1 MPLPG
6 ILNIEM
12 YQGDDFDRDFL
23 VEEIVDD
30 EQVPVDLTNHEIQAF
45 IRTHPSSARV
55 IGVFSFSWPLDG
67 EDEEDRTSG
76 TFNAA
81 LDSSTTSRLPV
92 DCVYDIQSTDLLTGR
107 TKTWVYGRIKVIRQV
122 TRG

>member
-6 ILNIEM
+6 RLDITI

-23 VEEIVDD
+23 VDEIVDE
-30 EQVPVDLTNHEIQAF
+30 EQVPVDFTNHEITAF
-45 IRTHPSSARV
+45 VRSHATSGRV
-55 IGVFSFSWPLDG
+55 LAVFDVEWPYDG
-67 EDEEDRTSG
+67 EDEIKDSG
-76 TFNAA
+76 EFN
-81 LDSSTTSRLPV
+81 LSLSSPETSRLPQH
-92 DCVYDIQSTDLLTGR
+92 CVYDIQSTDLATGR

>member
-6 ILNIEM
+6 RLDIII

-30 EQVPVDLTNHEIQAF
+30 EQVPVDFTFHEV
-45 IRTHPSSARV
+45 SSFVRSHATSNKV
-55 IGVFSFSWPLDG
+55 LAIFDVDWLENG
-67 EDEEDRTSG
+67 ENSGRENGQFNLSLSSEET
-76 TFNAA
+76 A
-81 LDSSTTSRLPV
+81 RLPQY
-92 DCVYDIQSTDLLTGR
+92 CVYDIQSTDVLTGR
-107 TKTWVYGRIKVIRQV
+107 TKTWVYGQIRVIRQV

>member
-6 ILNIEM
+6 ILNIEI

-30 EQVPVDLTNHEIQAF
+30 EQVPVDFTSHEIKAF
-45 IRTHPSSARV
+45 VRTHQSSPRV
-55 IGVFSFSWPLDG
+55 IGVFDISWPQDG

-76 TFNAA
+76 MFNAS
-81 LDSSTTSRLPV
+81 LDSATTSRLPK
-92 DCVYDIQSTDLLTGR
+92 DCVYDIQSTDFMTGR
-107 TKTWVYGRIKVIRQV
+107 TKTWVYGRIRVIRQV

>member
-6 ILNIEM
+6 RLDLTI

-30 EQVPVDLTNHEIQAF
+30 EIVPVDFTFHDV
-45 IRTHPSSARV
+45 SSFVRSHATSGKV
-55 IGVFSFSWPLDG
+55 LAIFDVDWLEDG
-67 EDEEDRTSG
+67 EESGRENGKFNLSLSSQETS
-76 TFNAA
+76 T
-81 LDSSTTSRLPV
+81 LPQY
-92 DCVYDIQSTDLLTGR
+92 CVYDIQTTDTLTGR
-107 TKTWVYGRIKVIRQV
+107 TKTWVYGKIRVIRQV

>member
-6 ILNIEM
+6 RLNIII

-30 EQVPVDLTNHEIQAF
+30 EQVPVDFTSHEIKAF
-45 IRTHPSSARV
+45 VRTHQSSPRV
-55 IGVFSFSWPLDG
+55 IGVFDIHWPSDG
-67 EDEEDRTSG
+67 EDEDRSQG
-76 TFNAA
+76 KFNAS
-81 LDSSTTSRLPV
+81 LDSETTAALPR

-107 TKTWVYGRIKVIRQV
+107 TKTWVYGRIRVIRQV